1 MLRMQR
7 GPTNVARVRASTRGF
22 LTST

>member
-7 GPTNVARVRASTRGF
+7 GPTNVARVHASTRGF